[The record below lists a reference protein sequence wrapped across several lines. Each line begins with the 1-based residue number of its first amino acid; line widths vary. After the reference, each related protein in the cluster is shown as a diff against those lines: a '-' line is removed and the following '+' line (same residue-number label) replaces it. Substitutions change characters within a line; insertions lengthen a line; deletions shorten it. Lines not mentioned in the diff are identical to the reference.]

1 MHAEWNIIGSM
12 LFPLM
17 PSTGNYTRNM
27 DILYP
32 GFSKYP
38 TRQNSSTIYQV
49 NITQIN
55 ISEMACGLIIVER
68 KYQTA
73 MMNTVI
79 PLIFIGWLGVAG
91 GLIPTESGEKMS
103 FLITV
108 TLALVFITT
117 QIDQNLAPAGRRSLP
132 LISWLVL
139 GNYLILG
146 QINELYAPS
155 NMFHKLWSITDCHIT
170 SLIKIP
176 EK

>member
-1 MHAEWNIIGSM
+1 
-12 LFPLM
+12 
-17 PSTGNYTRNM
+17 
-27 DILYP
+27 
-32 GFSKYP
+32 
-38 TRQNSSTIYQV
+38 
-49 NITQIN
+49 
-55 ISEMACGLIIVER
+55 MACGLIIVER

-91 GLIPTESGEKMS
+91 GLIPSESGEKMS

-117 QIDQNLAPAGRRSLP
+117 QIDQNLAPAGQRSLP

-146 QINELYAPS
+146 LIRQTQPPDHNILSSRLIISFESLKVPS
-155 NMFHKLWSITDCHIT
+155 FLNTICWNRIDQTKPLPDW
-170 SLIKIP
+170 LNKILFYRKKKAIEEGFP
-176 EK
+176 QFV

>member
-1 MHAEWNIIGSM
+1 MIS
-12 LFPLM
+12 
-17 PSTGNYTRNM
+17 
-27 DILYP
+27 
-32 GFSKYP
+32 
-38 TRQNSSTIYQV
+38 
-49 NITQIN
+49 
-55 ISEMACGLIIVER
+55 SEMACGLIIVER

-91 GLIPTESGEKMS
+91 GLIPSESGEKMG

-117 QIDQNLAPAGRRSLP
+117 QIDQNLAPAGQRSLP

-146 QINELYAPS
+146 LIRQTIWCISLSISSYHMIKLFESLKVPS
-155 NMFHKLWSITDCHIT
+155 FFNAICWNRIDQTKTLPD
-170 SLIKIP
+170 LLNKILSYRKKKAI
-176 EK
+176 EESFRLEIYVFFN

>member
-1 MHAEWNIIGSM
+1 
-12 LFPLM
+12 
-17 PSTGNYTRNM
+17 
-27 DILYP
+27 
-32 GFSKYP
+32 
-38 TRQNSSTIYQV
+38 
-49 NITQIN
+49 
-55 ISEMACGLIIVER
+55 MACGLIIVER

-91 GLIPTESGEKMS
+91 GLIPSESGEKMS

-117 QIDQNLAPAGRRSLP
+117 QIDQNLAPAGQRSLP

-146 QINELYAPS
+146 
-155 NMFHKLWSITDCHIT
+155 
-170 SLIKIP
+170 LIRQTQPPDHNIL
-176 EK
+176 